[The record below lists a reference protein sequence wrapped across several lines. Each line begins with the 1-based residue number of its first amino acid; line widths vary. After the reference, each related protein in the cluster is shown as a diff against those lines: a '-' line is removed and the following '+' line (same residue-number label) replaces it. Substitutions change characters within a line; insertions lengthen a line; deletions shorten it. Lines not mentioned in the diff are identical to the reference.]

1 MLRRVVVLQAFRW
14 PSVPL
19 QVPRCSFS
27 SADVSSPPSAAPA
40 AASLSLQDLQR
51 QRSPLYK
58 PVRGQTPLLPHL
70 PLTAAVR
77 CRCRPTISYCTAG
90 YMALCGLLAA
100 HWQDPLTKFERRWY
114 WLLKTMAVYSKKGL
128 ILRNSEALFR
138 SLEEQA
144 TQDSFYTCTVWQRR
158 SCCGGDWRE
167 GVGAP

>member
-1 MLRRVVVLQAFRW
+1 MQSYRRQVVHPRGKLSSQVDSAHSVMLRRVVVLQAFRW

-40 AASLSLQDLQR
+40 AASLSLQDLQK

-90 YMALCGLLAA
+90 SMALCGLLAA
-100 HWQDPLTKFERRWY
+100 HWQDPLEHLQWQSATFHWLTAAVRR
-114 WLLKTMAVYSKKGL
+114 LAKEL
-128 ILRNSEALFR
+128 
-138 SLEEQA
+138 
-144 TQDSFYTCTVWQRR
+144 
-158 SCCGGDWRE
+158 CGGRLLLLLE
-167 GVGAP
+167 GG